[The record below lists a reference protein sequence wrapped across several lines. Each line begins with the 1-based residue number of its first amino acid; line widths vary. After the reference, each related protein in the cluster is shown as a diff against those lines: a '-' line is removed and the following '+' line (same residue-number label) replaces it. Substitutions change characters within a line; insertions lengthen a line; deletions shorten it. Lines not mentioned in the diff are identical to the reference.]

1 MSQCFVG
8 GVHYD
13 IGMKDIREAFAP
25 FGVIK
30 TVDLN
35 VDPLTGR
42 HKVSVGYY
50 LACNKIYHYFTWTPS
65 NDMFRVMLTSNMIYP
80 RVLNWQSNRCKTQ
93 NF

>member
-13 IGMKDIREAFAP
+13 IGMKDIREAFFP

-42 HKVSVGYY
+42 HKVSSRHSHG
-50 LACNKIYHYFTWTPS
+50 I
-65 NDMFRVMLTSNMIYP
+65 
-80 RVLNWQSNRCKTQ
+80 Q
-93 NF
+93 

>member
-13 IGMKDIREAFAP
+13 IGMKDIREAFFP

-42 HKVSVGYY
+42 HKVGNSKMSIKWC
-50 LACNKIYHYFTWTPS
+50 APS
-65 NDMFRVMLTSNMIYP
+65 
-80 RVLNWQSNRCKTQ
+80 
-93 NF
+93 

>member
-1 MSQCFVG
+1 MSKRLVSFENIKKLLMSQCFVG

-42 HKVSVGYY
+42 HKVSSRGHFHG
-50 LACNKIYHYFTWTPS
+50 I
-65 NDMFRVMLTSNMIYP
+65 R
-80 RVLNWQSNRCKTQ
+80 
-93 NF
+93 